1 MDPLIVLGLFAIV
14 PVLLMLILRVNA
26 SVVFLALAAG
36 ELLATFFAPD
46 TIDLAETLFKNTSP
60 TVYSSLR
67 IAFLLLPM
75 ALTILFLRKSISGSK
90 FFFNLIPTLLTGAVV
105 ALLAVPLL
113 PDGLKNNVYGT
124 DAWSKLVQ
132 VQGMVIGG
140 AVITS
145 MLMLWTTM
153 RPPRDKRKKKH

>member
-1 MDPLIVLGLFAIV
+1 MVLGLLTGV
-14 PVLLMLILRVNA
+14 PILLMLVLRVNA
-26 SVVFLALAAG
+26 SVAFLSLAAG
-36 ELLATFFAPD
+36 GLLADFFAPD
-46 TIDLAETLFKNTSP
+46 TIDLAETLFKSTSP

-67 IAFLLLPM
+67 IVFLLLPM
-75 ALTILFLRKSISGSK
+75 LLTILFLRKSISGSK
-90 FFFNLIPTLLTGAVV
+90 FLFNLVPTVLTGAVV

-113 PDGLKNNVYGT
+113 PDGLKNNIYGT
-124 DAWSKLVQ
+124 ESWTKLVQ
-132 VQGMVIGG
+132 VQGIVIGV